1 MTKKCHIIKNM
12 PNRKK
17 NKKKIFLLLLR
28 TECISLYHCLW
39 YHYFWYQM
47 KDKLICDKAK
57 KNSDQNNHPIK
68 KYSTF
73 CKGNEKWE
81 ILQTTVKDKNS
92 A

>member
-17 NKKKIFLLLLR
+17 KKKKIFLLLLR

-57 KNSDQNNHPIK
+57 KKFRSK
-68 KYSTF
+68 
-73 CKGNEKWE
+73 
-81 ILQTTVKDKNS
+81 
-92 A
+92 

>member
-39 YHYFWYQM
+39 YHYFWFQM

-57 KNSDQNNHPIK
+57 KKIQIK
-68 KYSTF
+68 IIIQSKNIPLF
-73 CKGNEKWE
+73 VKGTKSGKFYKP
-81 ILQTTVKDKNS
+81 Q
-92 A
+92 

>member
-12 PNRKK
+12 PNKKK

-28 TECISLYHCLW
+28 TECISLYHCVW

-57 KNSDQNNHPIK
+57 KKIQIK
-68 KYSTF
+68 IIIQSKNIPF
-73 CKGNEKWE
+73 FVKGTKSGKFHKP
-81 ILQTTVKDKNS
+81 Q
-92 A
+92 